1 MLFVQRVFPVAVGRL
16 AQRFAGIAPDTMGRP
31 HLAADVPGVHLVHH
45 ISKWGKLIFAVI
57 AVYAVIHRNEKDIV
71 FREEGVCVVSN
82 TEIISAKPG
91 HIFHDDAVGASR
103 LYVLQHFLKART
115 LEIGACEA
123 VVDPDGVFPK
133 LRAGADKVPQQL
145 PLPGDAVGFLFI
157 AVVPRQSEVKR
168 GVPNFC
174 FLVVLH
180 IASSFTPKLYLQC
193 A

>member
-91 HIFHDDAVGASR
+91 YILDDDRCHIA
-103 LYVLQHFLKART
+103 HFDILNHLLKRWT
-115 LEIGACEA
+115 VEIRAGITVVHIETGITEA
-123 VVDPDGVFPK
+123 IFFGVF
-133 LRAGADKVPQQL
+133 
-145 PLPGDAVGFLFI
+145 
-157 AVVPRQSEVKR
+157 
-168 GVPNFC
+168 
-174 FLVVLH
+174 
-180 IASSFTPKLYLQC
+180 LQ
-193 A
+193 

>member
-31 HLAADVPGVHLVHH
+31 HLAADVPGVHLVHR

-91 HIFHDDAVGASR
+91 YILDDDRCHIA
-103 LYVLQHFLKART
+103 HFDILNHLLKRWT
-115 LEIGACEA
+115 VEI
-123 VVDPDGVFPK
+123 
-133 LRAGADKVPQQL
+133 RAGITV
-145 PLPGDAVGFLFI
+145 VGCCTE
-157 AVVPRQSEVKR
+157 RTNK
-168 GVPNFC
+168 
-174 FLVVLH
+174 
-180 IASSFTPKLYLQC
+180 FTPCRIPGARFPSEL
-193 A
+193 